1 MGQKIHPIRLRLG
14 ITRFFRTHWYV
25 KSPFYRTFVQEDHFI
40 RKLLEALPA
49 RYIIS
54 KVELERRGTNLR
66 VNIFTSQVEYFLVIE
81 NGKSLRERLKKTVT
95 QVTQRRKYGYR
106 SLQEE
111 TQIQIFIH
119 QVSYPDEDATCLA
132 CFIVIALEQRV
143 PFRRALGNVE
153 ERVKSLKRVQG
164 FRLQVSGRLNGSEIA
179 RIEWIR
185 RGQVS
190 LHKLSSNLDYSYKV
204 ARTTY
209 GSIGV
214 KVWLRVVL

>member
-1 MGQKIHPIRLRLG
+1 MGQKVHPIRLRLG

-25 KSPFYRTFVQEDHFI
+25 KSPFYRTFVQEDYFI
-40 RKLLEALPA
+40 RKLLEVLPA

-54 KVELERRGTNLR
+54 KVELERRGANLR
-66 VNIFTSQVEYFLVIE
+66 VNIFTSQVEYFLVVE
-81 NGKSLRERLKKTVT
+81 NGKSLRERLKKAVT
-95 QVTQRRKYGYR
+95 RVTKRRKYGYR
-106 SLQEE
+106 FLQED

-132 CFIVIALEQRV
+132 YFIVIALEQRV
-143 PFRRALGNVE
+143 AFRRVLGSVE
-153 ERVKSLKRVQG
+153 ERVKSLERVKG

-190 LHKLSSNLDYSYKV
+190 LHTLSSNLDFSYKV
-204 ARTTY
+204 AHTTY

-214 KVWLRVVL
+214 KVWLRVVP